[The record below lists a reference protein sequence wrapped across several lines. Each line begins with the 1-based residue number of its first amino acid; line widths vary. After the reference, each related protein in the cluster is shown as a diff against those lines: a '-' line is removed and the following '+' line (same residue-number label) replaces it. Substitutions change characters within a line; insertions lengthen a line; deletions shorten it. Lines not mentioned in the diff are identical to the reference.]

1 MFGVQGIIMLK
12 LSCFYNLQLNICH
25 IVVVLLNKELKLP
38 SLILIQTTI
47 VTSRETN
54 NQCHIITIIKTKNIK
69 DFRYMPTT

>member
-1 MFGVQGIIMLK
+1 MLK
-12 LSCFYNLQLNICH
+12 LSCFYDLQLNICH

-54 NQCHIITIIKTKNIK
+54 N
-69 DFRYMPTT
+69 